1 MHHPGL
7 IRRRQSANDN
17 SLWAI
22 PLRAQERSPPQRC
35 VQETA
40 SLPATRHSTQ
50 RLTHGPSTGGL
61 APLIIRTLTPF
72 CPQPRS
78 CSRSRT
84 RRRWKRW
91 SRRYRGSAL
100 ASNTGFRRLGKEKET
115 AGNAAGSSRAFSYFF
130 PPWDPWDS
138 ARGSSLRSSSF
149 FALGSMKS
157 MDNRW
162 IRILR
167 NLWSGWV
174 DWIDVPWCLMVS
186 SRLPE
191 MRSRS
196 KVTTCPLIYGKYKEF
211 LYAQE
216 TASKPLINI
225 FNLSLPS

>member
-115 AGNAAGSSRAFSYFF
+115 AGNAAGSRARSLISFH
-130 PPWDPWDS
+130 PGI
-138 ARGSSLRSSSF
+138 RGIPLADLLYDLLSF

-216 TASKPLINI
+216 TSKLRSPL
-225 FNLSLPS
+225 